1 MKKGVKT
8 SEFWAVI
15 ITSIVAISTL
25 LFGTNGNVGEDQ
37 IAAMTLFFAGAV
49 NAIYTLSR
57 CVIKRQNLT
66 NLHISPALKSNIKTS
81 EFWVTLIMPIVAIV
95 GAITGIDYSENVEQI
110 AILMSTI
117 GTIVYGASRQ
127 SLKSAHGQVT
137 K

>member
-15 ITSIVAISTL
+15 LTSIVAISSL
-25 LFGTNGNVGEDQ
+25 IFDGTGEVGEDK
-37 IAAMTLFFAGAV
+37 ITAMTLFFAGAV

-66 NLHISPALKSNIKTS
+66 NLHISPALKSNVKTS
-81 EFWVTLIMPIVAIV
+81 EFWVTLIMPIAAIV
-95 GAITGIDYSENVEQI
+95 GAFTGVDYSADVEQV
-110 AILMSTI
+110 TI
-117 GTIVYGASRQ
+117 VMAALGTIIYGASRQ
-127 SLKSAHGQVT
+127 TLKAANDRIA

>member
-15 ITSIVAISTL
+15 ITSIVAISSL
-25 LFGTNGNVGEDQ
+25 IFGEDGKVGEDK

-66 NLHISPALKSNIKTS
+66 NLHISPALKSNVKTS
-81 EFWVTLIMPIVAIV
+81 EFWVTLIIPIVAIV
-95 GAITGIDYSENVEQI
+95 GAITGIDYSADVEQV
-110 AILMSTI
+110 AIVMSAF
-117 GTIVYGASRQ
+117 GTIIYGASRQ
-127 SLKSAHGQVT
+127 SLKAANDRVG